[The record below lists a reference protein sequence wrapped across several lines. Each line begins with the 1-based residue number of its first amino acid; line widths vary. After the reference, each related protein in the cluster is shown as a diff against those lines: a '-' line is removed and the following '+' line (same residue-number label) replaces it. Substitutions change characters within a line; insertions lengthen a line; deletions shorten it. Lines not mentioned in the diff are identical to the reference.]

1 MRQRFLAALPL
12 LRIFDSQD
20 AGSAAPP
27 SIEDARRCGITTI
40 GSSLVIGAAV
50 SVRLQLPLVH
60 AERYHGP
67 PQILPAEAFRRV
79 QATFAVA

>member
-50 SVRLQLPLVH
+50 SVRL
-60 AERYHGP
+60 
-67 PQILPAEAFRRV
+67 
-79 QATFAVA
+79 